1 MQEFWPD
8 LPASL
13 PKLHGTVPITLWPT
27 KAFPGL
33 ALVTRGPPLLWLQ
46 GVSLDACFTVTPRT
60 CPPAAFTPREEQLQ
74 RSNNFAGPDG

>member
-60 CPPAAFTPREEQLQ
+60 CPPAASTPREAQLQ

>member
-33 ALVTRGPPLLWLQ
+33 ALVTRAPPLLWLQ

-60 CPPAAFTPREEQLQ
+60 CPPAASTPREAQLQ